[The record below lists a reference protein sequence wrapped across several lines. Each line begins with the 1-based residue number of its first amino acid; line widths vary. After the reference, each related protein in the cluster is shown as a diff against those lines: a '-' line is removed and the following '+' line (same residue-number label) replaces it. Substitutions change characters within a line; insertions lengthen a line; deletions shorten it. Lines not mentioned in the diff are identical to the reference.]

1 MTESQDS
8 RNNRRVI
15 TGVVSSDKMAKT
27 ITVTI
32 EHTYRHP
39 KYQKF
44 VKKHTKVYA
53 HDEKEDANEGDT
65 VELMECRPLSKQ
77 KRWRLE
83 RVITRSVMPSG
94 GGL

>member
-1 MTESQDS
+1 MTESQGT
-8 RNNRRVI
+8 RNQRRVI

-32 EHTYRHP
+32 EHTYKHP

-53 HDEKEDANEGDT
+53 HDETEDAHEGDT
-65 VELMECRPLSKQ
+65 VELIECRPMST
-77 KRWRLE
+77 W
-83 RVITRSVMPSG
+83 
-94 GGL
+94 